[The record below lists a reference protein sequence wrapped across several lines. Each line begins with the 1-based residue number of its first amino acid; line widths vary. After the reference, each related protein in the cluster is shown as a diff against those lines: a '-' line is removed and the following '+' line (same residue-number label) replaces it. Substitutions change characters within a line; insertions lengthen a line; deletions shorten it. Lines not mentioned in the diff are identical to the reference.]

1 GDDLRK
7 VMFRYGYP
15 DSFNTYTV
23 STGGGAGGGAP
34 GGGAPGGMGGPPGG
48 MGGPPGGGA
57 PGGGGAGGGGT
68 NNINRVFELR
78 YEQSYNVVFT
88 VSYNRVVRMYIFGD
102 PDYFNE
108 ARRNRLRTQY

>member
-1 GDDLRK
+1 
-7 VMFRYGYP
+7 V
-15 DSFNTYTV
+15 
-23 STGGGAGGGAP
+23 
-34 GGGAPGGMGGPPGG
+34 
-48 MGGPPGGGA
+48 
-57 PGGGGAGGGGT
+57 
-68 NNINRVFELR
+68 R